1 MTQYST
7 EVSLALGALRHKE
20 FPLLSSPLRRNNLT
34 ANVINGTRI
43 ASVSHRTREQE
54 PSYVAK
60 LCSGAPKQPK
70 KKRRKKKKKKEKG
83 VGTAFFLFLEAHN
96 NPSNTH
102 TRGKAKAKMAH
113 IWRTQADK
121 HLDDTLSFLLLLPP
135 PHRP

>member
-54 PSYVAK
+54 PRRTM
-60 LCSGAPKQPK
+60 LRCSEATE
-70 KKRRKKKKKKEKG
+70 KKEEEEEEEEG
-83 VGTAFFLFLEAHN
+83 EGGGDCF
-96 NPSNTH
+96 
-102 TRGKAKAKMAH
+102 
-113 IWRTQADK
+113 
-121 HLDDTLSFLLLLPP
+121 LSFPRSAQQSIK
-135 PHRP
+135 HTYTRQGES

>member
-60 LCSGAPKQPK
+60 LCSGAPKQPN
-70 KKRRKKKKKKEKG
+70 KKEEEEEEEEG
-83 VGTAFFLFLEAHN
+83 EGGGDCF
-96 NPSNTH
+96 
-102 TRGKAKAKMAH
+102 
-113 IWRTQADK
+113 
-121 HLDDTLSFLLLLPP
+121 LSFPRSAQQSIK
-135 PHRP
+135 HTYTRQGES